1 MKVPLT
7 ISIDLEVYQQCKA
20 QHCSFSKVCEEALRK
35 WLAEQQ
41 QNQQA
46 QQTQQPQ
53 Q

>member
-20 QHCSFSKVCEEALRK
+20 QHCGFSKVCEEALRK

-41 QNQQA
+41 QA

>member
-20 QHCSFSKVCEEALRK
+20 RHCGFSKVCEEALRK

-41 QNQQA
+41 NQQA

>member
-1 MKVPLT
+1 MKAHLM

-20 QHCSFSKVCEEALRK
+20 QHCGFSKVCEEALRK

>member
-1 MKVPLT
+1 MV
-7 ISIDLEVYQQCKA
+7 SIDAGVYQQCKA
-20 QHCSFSKVCEEALRK
+20 QHCSFSKICEEALRK
-35 WLAEQQ
+35 WLAEQ

>member
-20 QHCSFSKVCEEALRK
+20 QHCGFSKVCEEALRK